1 MDFSRFRGIML
12 APKDTPIEDYILFL
26 HIGFPTA
33 YPFLPAK
40 IFFENKVWHPKVN
53 IDTGY
58 ICGTDSSSLPLTLSL
73 ENMIASIQALLTA
86 RIMREDWG
94 GIVNG
99 EAMGQYLD
107 DYEKFEKVS
116 KEWAEKSNEGYG
128 KIKFEDYKISSIQT
142 LLLTPGLIMYECA
155 IYCKQTTNFV
165 WELVAYFVPDTALY
179 QNSNKYTTET
189 SMQKKL
195 TSFKFDFSDQTVRIA
210 TPDKDQSKDECW
222 SIVPVSDMSIEKE
235 SGRYDPRK
243 DGPPRCVIK
252 LEWKRTEVEPTRFL
266 EKFKLFGSKLDRP
279 LYTSDVCMDPS
290 IIRCYPVILTLQSSL
305 RRLTPLAF
313 EWKTI
318 GCYLNISS
326 GKLNAIARNENNRVE
341 DCLREMLSTWL
352 TTTTPLP
359 SWETLSNAIEPID
372 PNKAAELIM
381 LNSPVI

>member
-1 MDFSRFRGIML
+1 MDLSRFRGIML
-12 APKDTPIEDYILFL
+12 GPKDTPIEDYILFL
-26 HIGFPTA
+26 HIGFPTD
-33 YPFLPAK
+33 PFLPPK
-40 IFFENKVWHPKVN
+40 IFFENKVWHPKVK

-58 ICGTDSSSLPLTLSL
+58 ICGTDSLSLWNVSL

-86 RIMREDWG
+86 RIMREDWDST
-94 GIVNG
+94 VNG
-99 EAMGQYLD
+99 EALDQYLG
-107 DYEKFEKVS
+107 DYEKFKKVS
-116 KEWAEKSNEGYG
+116 KEWAEKSNKGYG

-142 LLLTPGLIMYECA
+142 LLLTPGLITYECA
-155 IYCKQTTNFV
+155 IYCRQTTNFV

-179 QNSNKYTTET
+179 QNSNKYTTKT
-189 SMQKKL
+189 NMQKKL

-210 TPDKDQSKDECW
+210 TPDKGQSKDECW
-222 SIVPVSDMSIEKE
+222 SIVPVSDMSIKKE

-252 LEWKRTEVEPTRFL
+252 LEWKRTEVKPTRFL
-266 EKFKLFGSKLDRP
+266 EKFKLFGSKLDNP

-290 IIRCYPVILTLQSSL
+290 IIRCHPEIRTLQSSL
-305 RRLTPLAF
+305 RRLTPLAS

-318 GCYLNISS
+318 GYYLNISS

-352 TTTTPLP
+352 AITPLP
-359 SWETLSNAIEPID
+359 SWETLSKAIEEID

-381 LNSPVI
+381 LNSPVK